1 MQDLGTKCSPQA
13 EEIPAEF
20 VNSAWPRLIQK
31 SLPTRRVLK
40 CLRAEDSILWA
51 PWHGESERER
61 ERSRE
66 GADTPPLA
74 PAKERGN
81 PQAGRRP
88 DHRQELAF
96 PPNEETYAKCRA
108 EIRARQPPPMD
119 LKPETYEAG
128 RRRSLVL
135 CFDFR
140 ATNPHLQ

>member
-61 ERSRE
+61 ERDQERE
-66 GADTPPLA
+66 GVAERERILHLLLLRKKEGIHKQAAGQTTGRNWLFHLTRRPTRSA
-74 PAKERGN
+74 GQRSERGS
-81 PQAGRRP
+81 RLRW
-88 DHRQELAF
+88 
-96 PPNEETYAKCRA
+96 T
-108 EIRARQPPPMD
+108 
-119 LKPETYEAG
+119 
-128 RRRSLVL
+128 
-135 CFDFR
+135 
-140 ATNPHLQ
+140 